1 MELTGILFLVV
12 VLVIFILFIVAAVKS
27 FAGWGVWYT
36 VVLVFLFL
44 SSLGFLYAA
53 AGVADRRIRWVRI
66 HDQLREQLG
75 ELREQAELLK
85 FGDINQTK
93 PSLDNLLGLANEL
106 SRNTLE
112 RGRVWRNANL
122 TDFKPDSVKLSLA
135 PKPPAAEV
143 PADVPAPPA
152 AEVNGDL
159 PVEAL
164 VYAFGEAEVGGKVVP
179 KVYLGEYFV
188 AESQGGTATL
198 RPVAALLPGQLQAI
212 KSGLASN
219 WTVFE
224 LMPLDSHDAY
234 AEPLSERNADELFGR
249 MDPQVLSD
257 LFQIPLDLLDRD
269 PSQLTPEESLKY
281 RLLRAYVLDGSRAP
295 ENEAQENV
303 WLRVEFLA
311 EHTVDVDDTKSERKA
326 TDGGYFDFSGRAV
339 DSRLKRKDGK
349 GEVVFAK
356 GQQAVIAAKPAKAL
370 IDQNIAKLIDPI
382 FVRPIH
388 DYTLGFK
395 EKREQISQAEQ
406 DVAMVTRAIDQTK
419 ATNARLQEQVV
430 FRQAER
436 QLLDKDKGQYDKE
449 LAVINQE
456 ANRVAQAVQ
465 DMKTELSRLYRV
477 SQQHYERLVRTQQ
490 ALSQLAV
497 P

>member
-1 MELTGILFLVV
+1 
-12 VLVIFILFIVAAVKS
+12 
-27 FAGWGVWYT
+27 
-36 VVLVFLFL
+36 
-44 SSLGFLYAA
+44 
-53 AGVADRRIRWVRI
+53 
-66 HDQLREQLG
+66 
-75 ELREQAELLK
+75 
-85 FGDINQTK
+85 
-93 PSLDNLLGLANEL
+93 
-106 SRNTLE
+106 
-112 RGRVWRNANL
+112 
-122 TDFKPDSVKLSLA
+122 
-135 PKPPAAEV
+135 
-143 PADVPAPPA
+143 
-152 AEVNGDL
+152 
-159 PVEAL
+159 
-164 VYAFGEAEVGGKVVP
+164 
-179 KVYLGEYFV
+179 
-188 AESQGGTATL
+188 
-198 RPVAALLPGQLQAI
+198 
-212 KSGLASN
+212 
-219 WTVFE
+219 
-224 LMPLDSHDAY
+224 
-234 AEPLSERNADELFGR
+234 
-249 MDPQVLSD
+249 
-257 LFQIPLDLLDRD
+257 
-269 PSQLTPEESLKY
+269 
-281 RLLRAYVLDGSRAP
+281 
-295 ENEAQENV
+295 
-303 WLRVEFLA
+303 LRVEFLA